1 MALRR
6 QRPGPAECKLR
17 QSKSIFIFLLVQYLV
32 YFYMSPVRT
41 RHATPPT
48 PTPTPTP
55 LKSTHVMTLNW
66 INLER
71 HERMESKRTGHGH
84 GQRQQLVS
92 SFRVHIIFIANSN
105 NSAVENYADDS
116 NKREKCKNDIS
127 SFCLRS
133 GTIQSILR
141 HFLPPRWK
149 EIPATRWGN

>member
-41 RHATPPT
+41 RHATP